1 MMGGV
6 SNNTLEH
13 TSVCALTLMKSVA
26 EGVGKVK
33 NLSPVIVPPQAKVRY
48 LVALLALRVALSRV
62 LPPSSDSWFLALV

>member
-1 MMGGV
+1 
-6 SNNTLEH
+6 
-13 TSVCALTLMKSVA
+13 
-26 EGVGKVK
+26 VK